1 MVLCGIYNATPPA
14 PSNGQAL
21 GFQMDSQGNLMVN
34 VVAGGGGGGG
44 NVNLTGINSVAPSV
58 TNPLF
63 VELSDGSAA
72 FGTAGNPLSVNVLSG
87 GGSNA
92 SVGLTGA
99 TAPTSATE
107 TGGID
112 SAGKLQSPAVNLLSR
127 QPVDTDFALETMSM
141 IHGHTTAGGGSYVD
155 VKVNPSGSLSTQ
167 DGADGSTAAAVPSL
181 AIQVGGSDGTNLR
194 ALATGTDGVLKENL
208 AQVAGATVATAA
220 SGIQKVGLTDG
231 SGTAITSTGAAL
243 DVNIKSGISNP
254 LPISGTVTTNAD
266 TTIGGTVAPSKELL
280 VAGKTNDGTPQYQ
293 PIPEGAGGRS
303 VIVEGIGG
311 GTAIPVTGTLTAV
324 TSITN
329 QVDENLKQVGG
340 ANVSTAASGVQKVGV
355 VGNAGAAFDAP
366 VTGTAPA
373 NAVYQGL
380 RAATT
385 YPTAGTDGQMVA
397 SMSDKAGRSVVVAN
411 APRDL
416 IGTAVVSNN
425 STASGVSFIGAGAS
439 GVFNDII
446 TFIATNRSSTATVI
460 TLTDGT
466 ASYTFAIAGNGGI
479 VINFPTPLPATSSA
493 TAWTIGNSATVA
505 CDYIAVYAKN
515 K

>member
-63 VELSDGSAA
+63 VELSDGAAA

-92 SVGLTGA
+92 SVGTRGA
-99 TAPTSATE
+99 AAPASATE

-112 SAGKLQSPAVNLLSR
+112 ATGNLQVASVNLLSR
-127 QPVDTDFALETMSM
+127 QPLDADFALETMSI
-141 IHGHTTAGGGSYVD
+141 IHGKTTAGGGTYVD
-155 VKVNPSGSLSTQ
+155 VKVNPSGTLATQ
-167 DGADGSTAAAVPSL
+167 DGADGTPASAVPSL

-194 ALATGTDGVLKENL
+194 ALVTGTDGVLKENL

-231 SGTAITSTGAAL
+231 SGNAITSTGAAL
-243 DVNIKSGISNP
+243 DVNIKSGITNP
-254 LPISGTVTTNAD
+254 L
-266 TTIGGTVAPSKELL
+266 
-280 VAGKTNDGTPQYQ
+280 
-293 PIPEGAGGRS
+293 
-303 VIVEGIGG
+303 
-311 GTAIPVTGTLTAV
+311 PVTGTLTAV

-329 QVDENLKQVGG
+329 QVDENIKQVGG
-340 ANVSTAASGVQKVGV
+340 SNVVTAATGVQKVGV